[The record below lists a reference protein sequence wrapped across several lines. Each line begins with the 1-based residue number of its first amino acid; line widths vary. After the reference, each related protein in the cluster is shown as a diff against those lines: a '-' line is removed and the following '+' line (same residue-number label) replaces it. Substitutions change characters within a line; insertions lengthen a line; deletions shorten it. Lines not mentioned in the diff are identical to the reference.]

1 MTMLAAALTSAWVLF
16 CLVFFAIGVPMAAL
30 GPFADRRS
38 RLLNVGPTLAC
49 SWLTIA
55 ISVPLAASV
64 HGFNWVTALVI
75 AGICPVGLW
84 LARHR
89 GTCSIAFR
97 HTVRSLIFRAL
108 TLRAVRLPQF
118 TVREWIV
125 PLAGLSALLAWP
137 FVTGRSDVRLPVPAD
152 FDTLWRTRQILSGAA
167 TVLDPL
173 ASLAAVVTRIAAANP
188 LHVAGA
194 IRLALVVL
202 TGLAAGMLVAEV
214 CGRLWTIPAVAGA
227 IPVGVFVPW
236 APAATWAFTFAML
249 VGVTSLYIWIRDCRP
264 RDGWYA
270 LAAFVLAASL
280 LLPFIGNLDMLV
292 RVSSTAQYLEHSAAA
307 EQALQLDRSPAD
319 SDWLLVAPPEQQLE
333 VGKGRF
339 YDLAR
344 FVSRFRGRTGDPNF
358 RFDLGVER
366 IYVFIEERPVD
377 PGFAAVGV
385 RFVAAQ
391 PAAYQVPR
399 ERFRL
404 GQLAREICDD
414 YARSHARTAIRYD
427 DGELRVYQIDR

>member
-75 AGICPVGLW
+75 AGVCPVGLW

-108 TLRAVRLPQF
+108 GLRAVRLPPF
-118 TVREWIV
+118 TVREWIL
-125 PLAGLSALLAWP
+125 PLAGLSALLAWS

-202 TGLAAGMLVAEV
+202 TGLAAGILVAEV
-214 CGRLWTIPAVAGA
+214 CGRLWTIPAVAG
-227 IPVGVFVPW
+227 
-236 APAATWAFTFAML
+236 AML

-292 RVSSTAQYLEHSAAA
+292 RVSRTAQYLEHSAAA

-344 FVSRFRGRTGDPNF
+344 FVSRFRGRSGDPNF

-366 IYVFIEERPVD
+366 IYVFVDERPVD
-377 PGFAAVGV
+377 PGFGAVGV

-391 PAAYQVPR
+391 PAVYQVPR

-414 YARSHARTAIRYD
+414 YARSHARTAIHYD

>member
-75 AGICPVGLW
+75 AGVCPVGLW

-97 HTVRSLIFRAL
+97 HTVRSLIVRAV
-108 TLRAVRLPQF
+108 TLRAVRLPPF
-118 TVREWIV
+118 NVREWIL
-125 PLAGLSALLAWP
+125 PLVGLSALLAWP

-202 TGLAAGMLVAEV
+202 TGLAAGILVAEV
-214 CGRLWTIPAVAGA
+214 CGRLWTIPAATTACEPPWLSFWAQDASPVASG
-227 IPVGVFVPW
+227 
-236 APAATWAFTFAML
+236 
-249 VGVTSLYIWIRDCRP
+249 
-264 RDGWYA
+264 
-270 LAAFVLAASL
+270 
-280 LLPFIGNLDMLV
+280 
-292 RVSSTAQYLEHSAAA
+292 
-307 EQALQLDRSPAD
+307 
-319 SDWLLVAPPEQQLE
+319 
-333 VGKGRF
+333 
-339 YDLAR
+339 
-344 FVSRFRGRTGDPNF
+344 
-358 RFDLGVER
+358 
-366 IYVFIEERPVD
+366 
-377 PGFAAVGV
+377 
-385 RFVAAQ
+385 
-391 PAAYQVPR
+391 
-399 ERFRL
+399 
-404 GQLAREICDD
+404 
-414 YARSHARTAIRYD
+414 ARSRRS
-427 DGELRVYQIDR
+427 

>member
-1 MTMLAAALTSAWVLF
+1 MTMLAASLTSAWVLF
-16 CLVFFAIGVPMAAL
+16 CLAFFGIGVPMAAL

-38 RLLNVGPTLAC
+38 RVLSVGPTLVC
-49 SWLTIA
+49 SWLTMA
-55 ISVPLAASV
+55 VCVPLAASV
-64 HGFNWVTALVI
+64 HGFNWVTALMI
-75 AGICPVGLW
+75 AAICPVGLW
-84 LARHR
+84 LARQQGAR
-89 GTCSIAFR
+89 SIAAR
-97 HTVRSLIFRAL
+97 RMVRSLIFRAV
-108 TLRAVRLPQF
+108 TLRAVRLTRF
-118 TVREWIV
+118 NVREWIL
-125 PLAGLSALLAWP
+125 PLAGLSALFVWP

-152 FDTLWRTRQILSGAA
+152 FDTLWRTRQILAGAA

-173 ASLAAVVTRIAAANP
+173 ASLAAMLTRIAAANP

-202 TGLAAGMLVAEV
+202 TGLAAGILVAEV

-236 APAATWAFTFAML
+236 APAVTWAVTFAML
-249 VGVTSLYIWIRDCRP
+249 VGVTSLYVWIRDCRR

-270 LAAFVLAASL
+270 LAAFALAASL
-280 LLPFIGNLDMLV
+280 LLPFIGNLDVLV
-292 RVSSTAQYLEHSAAA
+292 RVSNAAHYLEHSAAA
-307 EQALQLDRSPAD
+307 AQALQLDRSPGD

-333 VGKGRF
+333 VEKGRF

-344 FVSRFRGRTGDPNF
+344 FVSRFRGRTSDPSF
-358 RFDLGVER
+358 RFDLGVDR
-366 IYVFIEERPVD
+366 IYVFVEQRPVD
-377 PGFAAVGV
+377 PGFAAAGV
-385 RFVAAQ
+385 RFVATQ